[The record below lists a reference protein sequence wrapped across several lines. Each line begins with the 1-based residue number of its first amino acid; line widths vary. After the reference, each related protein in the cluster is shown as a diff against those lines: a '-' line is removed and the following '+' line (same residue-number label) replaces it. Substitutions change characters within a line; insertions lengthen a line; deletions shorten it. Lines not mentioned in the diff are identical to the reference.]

1 MWWLIVLFLVVLISQ
16 KTIEG
21 FGRGRGIGRGR
32 YVGSGRYIGRGPAY
46 VGGVSVN
53 VNETYDYPWIRF
65 LNYFRTIS

>member
-32 YVGSGRYIGRGPAY
+32 YVGRGPAY